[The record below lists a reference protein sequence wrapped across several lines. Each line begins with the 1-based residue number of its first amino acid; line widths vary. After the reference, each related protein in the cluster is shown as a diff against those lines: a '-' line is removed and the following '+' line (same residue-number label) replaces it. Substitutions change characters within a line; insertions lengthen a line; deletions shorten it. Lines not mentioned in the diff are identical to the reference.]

1 MAPNAGETGNYED
14 RQQLQ
19 LGHVSHQAISSKL
32 RLRSSEAKN
41 TGKTTEPIREFQT
54 VPHRVV
60 KVDSEHISTAHIEW
74 PKGNQVRAVD
84 VAGAI
89 SSSWM

>member
-1 MAPNAGETGNYED
+1 MQA
-14 RQQLQ
+14 RQ
-19 LGHVSHQAISSKL
+19 VIMNTDSNCSWAMYPIKRYRVKL